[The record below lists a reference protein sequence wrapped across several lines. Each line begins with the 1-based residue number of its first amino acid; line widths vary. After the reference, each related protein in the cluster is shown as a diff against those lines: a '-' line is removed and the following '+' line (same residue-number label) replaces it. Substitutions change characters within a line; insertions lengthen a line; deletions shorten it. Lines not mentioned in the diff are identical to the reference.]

1 MNIKFIIFI
10 FLSLTSLNTISEIP
24 RDAISNLY
32 QLNDAQIIDKLSG
45 YKAFVTIDEVH
56 EGERVIVQI
65 EDIHNSD
72 GSFFMSIP
80 SYDYSESG
88 YWITKNNKLCYK
100 TPSDRL
106 YQCVYLFEGSKNDEK
121 KTYFSHTQNG
131 DFYATI
137 DRIEN
142 LIDEPST
149 NSDNEGDSS
158 VLAGESSDAREQ
170 FLLGYKYYNGDGVEK
185 DFREA
190 AKLWELSAEQGYA
203 NAQYELG
210 WSYWEGEGVNKDD
223 AISYMWMAVSQTEF
237 FIMNGQPIGVNN
249 SHRKKEYMMES
260 DRRVNAK
267 DGLLYLHAN
276 IPSSS
281 DLIKGT
287 GLASACW
294 RQQFKNCESNHITY
308 SVESENKAKER
319 GLPLCPEDDPSKM
332 YQLKWDKCFGIG
344 ESEYG
349 KYEGEFIN
357 GELHGNA
364 TFTYPSGD
372 VYIGE
377 YFQGRIE
384 GQGIY
389 SMVNG
394 DKYEG
399 MFRDYAFDG
408 VGKYTYSDGKV
419 EEGIWENSQLI
430 ESKKTNKSIPVE
442 KEYVAIEIA
451 SIRKQPFDGF
461 EEVET
466 IPRGES
472 VFVISK
478 TEKNDWYLIKEIR
491 KNFVGDE
498 IGEILGYSSAN
509 SFLSLDEITSG
520 SSNSNS
526 KTYSNSP
533 GNLLVNAYINYVIIK
548 NMHLMREGYAVVYI
562 NDSQMK
568 KVKNQMIEI
577 EKILVNEF
585 SLNEDLLWDI
595 AMKKYDKD
603 YSMIDLLESTGI
615 YTEEGNRVGMIALLS
630 FGAIADEV
638 IGSSSI
644 KDF

>member
-1 MNIKFIIFI
+1 M
-10 FLSLTSLNTISEIP
+10 
-24 RDAISNLY
+24 
-32 QLNDAQIIDKLSG
+32 
-45 YKAFVTIDEVH
+45 
-56 EGERVIVQI
+56 
-65 EDIHNSD
+65 
-72 GSFFMSIP
+72 
-80 SYDYSESG
+80 
-88 YWITKNNKLCYK
+88 
-100 TPSDRL
+100 
-106 YQCVYLFEGSKNDEK
+106 
-121 KTYFSHTQNG
+121 
-131 DFYATI
+131 
-137 DRIEN
+137 
-142 LIDEPST
+142 
-149 NSDNEGDSS
+149 
-158 VLAGESSDAREQ
+158 
-170 FLLGYKYYNGDGVEK
+170 
-185 DFREA
+185 
-190 AKLWELSAEQGYA
+190 
-203 NAQYELG
+203 
-210 WSYWEGEGVNKDD
+210 
-223 AISYMWMAVSQTEF
+223 
-237 FIMNGQPIGVNN
+237 
-249 SHRKKEYMMES
+249 
-260 DRRVNAK
+260 
-267 DGLLYLHAN
+267 LYLHAN

-478 TEKNDWYLIKEIR
+478 TETNDWYLIKEIR